1 MKVLICDPIAEDGI
15 NMLKENGFE
24 VDIKTGMDKEELK
37 DVIKDYN
44 AIVVRSATKVT
55 ADVIERAT
63 NLKLIV
69 RGGVGID
76 NIDVDTAK
84 SKGITVKNTP
94 TASTVSVAE
103 HTFAL
108 LLALARKVSTA
119 DKSMKEGKWE
129 KKKFKGTE
137 LFNKTLGLIGVGR
150 IGLAVA
156 KRAIGFEMKV
166 IGYDPYLD
174 PNTMRNNGIEP
185 VSDIDRLIQEADII
199 SLHIPLTGETK
210 HIINSERIQKM
221 KDGAILINCARG
233 GVVDEEALY
242 QALES
247 GKLAGAALDVF
258 EQEPPQNSPLLSLDN
273 IILTPH
279 IGASTNEA
287 QKRVGIESAK
297 TIIKFFENS
306 K

>member
-15 NMLKENGFE
+15 NMLRNNRFE
-24 VDIKTGMDKEELK
+24 VDIKTGMEKEELK
-37 DVIKDYN
+37 NTIKNYD

-55 ADVIERAT
+55 SDVIECAE

-76 NIDVDTAK
+76 NIDVNAAK
-84 SKGITVKNTP
+84 EKNITVLNTP

-108 LLALARKVSTA
+108 LLSLVRSISLA
-119 DKSMKEGKWE
+119 DKGLKEGKWE

-137 LFNKTLGLIGVGR
+137 LYNKTLGLIGTGR

-174 PNTMRNNGIEP
+174 PNIMVDNGINP
-185 VSDIDRLIQEADII
+185 VDNLDELLLKADII
-199 SLHIPLTGETK
+199 SLHIPLTEDTK
-210 HIINSERIQKM
+210 HLINAEKIQKM

-233 GVVDEEALY
+233 GVVDEKALY
-242 QALES
+242 QALIS

-258 EQEPPQNSPLLSLDN
+258 EQEPPENSPLLKLDN
-273 IILTPH
+273 VILTPH
-279 IGASTNEA
+279 IGAATKEA

-297 TIIKFFENS
+297 TIIQFFE
-306 K
+306 KK